1 MQSQVPEDL
10 DKGREMPSQAEMNSF
25 FLEDLTWTEVEL
37 ALTRGY
43 TKVVLPLGAVEQH
56 GPHLPLSADA
66 DRAMALA
73 LRVARR
79 LGQALVAPV
88 VRIGCSDFHM
98 GYAGTLSIRP
108 ETLEAIC
115 SDVVESLAH
124 HGFTDIYLLSAHG
137 GNFQPLVSMLPR
149 LQARAEA
156 VDPACEVHAYTDLPE
171 MIAVA
176 RWVVEEATGL
186 GERVGGHADVAESS
200 EMLYLRPEFVHPE
213 WVEEGTLHQI
223 EDEEDLARVFSS
235 DFRSLTSNGVL
246 GDPRGMRA
254 DLGARLLDA
263 TAQLIARTF
272 IEAAEDAES
281 DAGDEGGAERA
292 VGGRA
297 DGAGDSFDDP
307 TPTS

>member
-1 MQSQVPEDL
+1 
-10 DKGREMPSQAEMNSF
+10 MNSF

-43 TKVVLPLGAVEQH
+43 TRVVLPLGAVEQH

-79 LGQALVAPV
+79 IGRALVAPV

-108 ETLEAIC
+108 ETLEALC
-115 SDVVESLAH
+115 GDLVDSLAR
-124 HGFTDIYLLSAHG
+124 HGFTDIYIFSAHG
-137 GNFQPLVSMLPR
+137 GNFAPLEAMLPR
-149 LQARAEA
+149 LQARVEA
-156 VDPACEVHAYTDLPE
+156 VNPACDVHAYTDLAE

-176 RWVVEEATGL
+176 RWVVDEATGL

-213 WVEEGTLHQI
+213 WVEEGTLHTI
-223 EDEEDLARVFSS
+223 EDEEDLARVLAS
-235 DFRSLTSNGVL
+235 DFRSLTANGVL

-272 IEAAEDAES
+272 IEA
-281 DAGDEGGAERA
+281 GDEVGDEAGEEGGEEIESERESGGEEDLP
-292 VGGRA
+292 VGPA
-297 DGAGDSFDDP
+297 SSP
-307 TPTS
+307 